1 MNTWFIKLLDVVRS
15 EWRVRV
21 EERLPDLTPSE
32 ASEFAHTLEVIAED
46 CAYLSTYI
54 AERAG
59 ATGCGEATHEEAAK
73 EAYKVTRR
81 VSKALGFTFPDRRIS
96 KL

>member
-32 ASEFAHTLEVIAED
+32 ASEFARTLEIIAED
-46 CAYLSTYI
+46 CAYLSVYI
-54 AERAG
+54 EERAG
-59 ATGCGEATHEEAAK
+59 GEATHEEAAK
-73 EAYKVTRR
+73 EAYKVARR